1 MKCKKAKKLFLD
13 YQDLNEN
20 QRNSLNEHFKS
31 CPFCLQEFKGYK
43 TALDMLQSNL
53 AFDPPQNYWE
63 KFNLEQSYYSKLLDL
78 KSNILDSLEYFFSL
92 LRTPILGPIPTYVV
106 SLLLLIFIT
115 LSFSTV
121 FKIGDYNR
129 GNLANNLI
137 INEAQFLSAS
147 DNGLLT
153 IYTISQK

>member
-31 CPFCLQEFKGYK
+31 CPVCLEEFKGYQ
-43 TALDMLQSNL
+43 TALDLLQSNL
-53 AFDPPQNYWE
+53 TFEPPQNYWE